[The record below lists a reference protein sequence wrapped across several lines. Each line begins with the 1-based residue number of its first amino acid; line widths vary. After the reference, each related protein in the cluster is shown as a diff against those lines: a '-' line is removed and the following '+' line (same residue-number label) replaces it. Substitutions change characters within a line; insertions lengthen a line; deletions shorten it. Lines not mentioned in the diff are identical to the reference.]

1 MLFKVILA
9 YASVDKNE
17 SYLLSNTFLLYWLIC
32 CTIKRYGRKSEV
44 WPFKW
49 KIRDGI
55 FLWRSFFLLTEILQ
69 SAEISCEKCNLNMW
83 ISLSLGHAVNQK
95 TEKTSVY
102 IRCFS
107 FECAFSHCQ
116 LYLKLPFRI
125 KAFKTALQPKETR
138 LNWKGNT
145 TFISQLFMLMLYPSA
160 QLNMNSS
167 RYNTFRSINN
177 FWARESKA
185 RRPGKKLKFSISNK
199 RSLYDVTTEM
209 GFERNPVF
217 QYRFINEFFVA
228 WFSCFESSRKL

>member
-1 MLFKVILA
+1 MKDSGRYFLVTLFFSFNWDFA
-9 YASVDKNE
+9 
-17 SYLLSNTFLLYWLIC
+17 
-32 CTIKRYGRKSEV
+32 RRGR
-44 WPFKW
+44 F
-49 KIRDGI
+49 
-55 FLWRSFFLLTEILQ
+55 T
-69 SAEISCEKCNLNMW
+69 EISCEKCNLNMW

-185 RRPGKKLKFSISNK
+185 RRPGKKIEIQHFKQTLFVWRNNWNGLWAQS
-199 RSLYDVTTEM
+199 SLSVSLHQ
-209 GFERNPVF
+209 RILCRVVLVF
-217 QYRFINEFFVA
+217 WIIQKVINRA
-228 WFSCFESSRKL
+228 KPSQSSSRKRKRIFKSPKNVNMLKTRQANNGRRE